1 MAVKKRVLPG
11 REKQGK
17 MDLVFF
23 ILVLV
28 LLAFGLIMLFSA
40 SYANAYYY
48 KGNSF
53 QYIGRQA
60 VFAVIGVIAMLVI
73 SRIDYHFWRKFAP
86 WIFLVALLL
95 MIAVLFT
102 KGDENGIKRW
112 FYIGPFQFQPS
123 EIMKF
128 AIILLFSAMIST
140 NYKKMSTF
148 KNGVLPY
155 ILILGVVSFLMYKE
169 PHLSGTILILGI
181 GAVLMFVGGT
191 KPRWFIM
198 LGGVIA
204 VFLTFALTVGKDY
217 MGDRFYYWLHPFSD
231 PMNKTLQ
238 TDQSLLS
245 IGSGGLLGLG
255 LGKCKQ
261 KYMYLPEPQND
272 FIFAIVCEELGFI
285 GAVLVILLFILFVYK
300 GFSIASK
307 SPDKFGMLLCVG
319 VAAQIGVQALLNIA
333 VVTNSIPNTGI
344 SLPFFS
350 YGGTALTMQLAE
362 IGVILNVSRHA
373 AMEKT

>member
-255 LGKCKQ
+255 LGKSKQ

>member
-191 KPRWFIM
+191 KR
-198 LGGVIA
+198 
-204 VFLTFALTVGKDY
+204 VGSSCSA
-217 MGDRFYYWLHPFSD
+217 GSSRSFS
-231 PMNKTLQ
+231 PLR
-238 TDQSLLS
+238 SLWARTTWAT
-245 IGSGGLLGLG
+245 GSTTG
-255 LGKCKQ
+255 CTRS
-261 KYMYLPEPQND
+261 
-272 FIFAIVCEELGFI
+272 AI
-285 GAVLVILLFILFVYK
+285 
-300 GFSIASK
+300 
-307 SPDKFGMLLCVG
+307 
-319 VAAQIGVQALLNIA
+319 
-333 VVTNSIPNTGI
+333 
-344 SLPFFS
+344 
-350 YGGTALTMQLAE
+350 
-362 IGVILNVSRHA
+362 R
-373 AMEKT
+373 

>member
-1 MAVKKRVLPG
+1 
-11 REKQGK
+11 

-53 QYIGRQA
+53 QYVGRQA

-255 LGKCKQ
+255 LGKSKQ